1 MSKNKTVPAEFNND
15 KNAMGALETI
25 NNYDGVLDMKG
36 MKPYLVNMG
45 GKPYIS
51 KGGLS
56 LKLQSVANK
65 RGGIKTILSIPVSY
79 SHEGPEDMQ
88 KFLNLPPQLLD
99 KMLKDRDYDMAALTT
114 PKGTALN
121 KCIIVFGDGL
131 KVSETAT
138 ANPQNIKMKTI
149 HEFLDVMAATRAY
162 NRCVKKITADGFMD
176 ANMIDEENF
185 NYMEDDFQID
195 ADGELPFPITN
206 GGNNEDQVLGNQE
219 ESTQE
224 RTGGGDEELSK
235 AHTHRTDDE
244 AVGPDVQE
252 SGESKMICSECSKK
266 IKEVVSTY
274 SKSRFGKELCLDC
287 QKKYK

>member
-1 MSKNKTVPAEFNND
+1 MSNNLPAEFKND
-15 KNAMGALETI
+15 KNATNALETI
-25 NNYDGVLDMKG
+25 NNYDGVLDIKG
-36 MKPYLVNMG
+36 MKPYLINMG

-56 LKLQSVANK
+56 LKLQEVANK

-88 KFLNLPPQLLD
+88 KFLSLPPQLLD

-114 PKGTALN
+114 PKGTSLN

-138 ANPQNIKMKTI
+138 ADKGNVKMSTI
-149 HEFLDVMAATRAY
+149 HGFLDVMAATRAY

-185 NYMEDDFQID
+185 NYTEEDFQI
-195 ADGELPFPITN
+195 DGELPFPI
-206 GGNNEDQVLGNQE
+206 NNAGKCENQGVGVQED
-219 ESTQE
+219 STQE
-224 RTGGGDEELSK
+224 GIGAGNEKFSQTQ
-235 AHTHRTDDE
+235 THRRDD
-244 AVGPDVQE
+244 ATVGQNVQE
-252 SGESKMICSECSKK
+252 AGESKMICSECSKK

-274 SKSRFGKELCLDC
+274 SESRFGKKLCMSC